1 MRRGLGQALAVG
13 CAVLSMIPAAAAAA
27 TTGEVL
33 DARQSYDGTQ
43 RLHYEYGPVTVIPGQ
58 NEIQFA
64 PNQLKPN
71 VPGYITRFKPD
82 VIYAD
87 GSGRVPRVDVIHLH
101 HGVWIINGRPIFAA
115 GEEKTILN
123 APRGYGFA
131 HKPKDEWILNTMLHN
146 LTPTKSKVYI
156 TYDIDFVPE
165 DAPGAAEIKEAK
177 IRWLDVAGIKAYPV
191 FDVKRGTGTNGKYT
205 FPDQAKG
212 IERSKIGDDVK
223 WQPNR
228 DITLL
233 QTGGHLHP
241 GGLWTDLF
249 SQRDGQVKQLFR
261 SEAHYFE
268 PAGAVSWDVAM
279 TVTPPDWKVAV
290 KAGDTLNISTTY
302 DSKRASWYESMGIM
316 PILYTDGIEPGAKD
330 PFSEEIVKSGK
341 ITHGPLKENANKGGL
356 AIGLPDARKL
366 KSGANGGTVRI
377 KDFIYG
383 RGDLRL
389 TGKAGRPPTVV
400 AGGSLS
406 FDNKLDNLRRI
417 YHTITGCKSPCNR
430 STGVAYPLA
439 DGAVFDS
446 GELGTGPVFATPT
459 ANRVTWKT
467 PKSLKAGTYSYFCR
481 VHPFMRG
488 SFRVVP
494 KKPRRS

>member
-261 SEAHYFE
+261 SAYYDKTSNYTPIFF
-268 PAGAVSWDVAM
+268 SWRA
-279 TVTPPDWKVAV
+279 PPDRT
-290 KAGDTLNISTTY
+290 D
-302 DSKRASWYESMGIM
+302 SWYQ
-316 PILYTDGIEPGAKD
+316 A
-330 PFSEEIVKSGK
+330 
-341 ITHGPLKENANKGGL
+341 
-356 AIGLPDARKL
+356 
-366 KSGANGGTVRI
+366 
-377 KDFIYG
+377 
-383 RGDLRL
+383 
-389 TGKAGRPPTVV
+389 V
-400 AGGSLS
+400 ASDM
-406 FDNKLDNLRRI
+406 FQ
-417 YHTITGCKSPCNR
+417 
-430 STGVAYPLA
+430 
-439 DGAVFDS
+439 
-446 GELGTGPVFATPT
+446 
-459 ANRVTWKT
+459 
-467 PKSLKAGTYSYFCR
+467 
-481 VHPFMRG
+481 
-488 SFRVVP
+488 
-494 KKPRRS
+494 